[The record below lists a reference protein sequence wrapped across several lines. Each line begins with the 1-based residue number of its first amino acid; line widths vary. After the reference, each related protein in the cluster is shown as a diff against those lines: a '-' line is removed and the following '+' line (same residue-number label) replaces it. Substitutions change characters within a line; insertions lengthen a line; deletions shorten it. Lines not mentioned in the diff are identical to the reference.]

1 MDNRDV
7 ERENKPPDTFLMKR
21 GKDPDRRWTQEILLR
36 YSKDKGIKFQEVVW
50 QILFTAASRMDLNK
64 THSAA
69 LTNGLEKVNE
79 SLRDDKVD
87 LDKRYELLR
96 DFYIKHHFKKGTK
109 NKILTETTETILKQ
123 ISDNPYTDATK
134 IAEDTNYRQNAI
146 HGIFREL
153 KKYGIILPKG
163 PRCPAR
169 LRHGGYC
176 KNYTKPGV
184 KFCRMHKNK
193 EHAQRHLIEDDVF
206 NLKAQQYWDEA
217 LKLEKMDEVP
227 TATINDIF
235 YHVKDSFENYD
246 GKIVAIRRLRKW
258 YRNTQ
263 SGEHPVWIINHN
275 YPHLTAR
282 PYREILNDKHLKE
295 GDVTKREKVTQYLQ
309 ENPGSFC
316 MEVHDA
322 TGVKKQDIY
331 DIANEDNL
339 KLGKLRKSR

>member
-1 MDNRDV
+1 MDNRKLED
-7 ERENKPPDTFLMKR
+7 ENEPPETFLMKR
-21 GKDPDRRWTQEILLR
+21 GKNPDRKWTQEVLLR
-36 YSKDKGIKFQEVVW
+36 YSENRGIKFQEVVW
-50 QILFTAASRMDLNK
+50 DILFTAASRMDIHK
-64 THSAA
+64 TNSTA
-69 LTNGLEKVNE
+69 LTNELEKVNGI
-79 SLRDDKVD
+79 LGDDNFD
-87 LDKRYELLR
+87 RDKRYELLC

-134 IAEDTNYRQNAI
+134 IVEDTNYRQNAI

-193 EHAQRHLIEDDVF
+193 EHYRRHIMGDESF
-206 NLKAQQYWDEA
+206 NAKAQQYWDDA

-227 TATINDIF
+227 TATLNDIF
-235 YHVKDSFENYD
+235 HHIKESLKYYE
-246 GKIVAIRRLRKW
+246 GKEVAIKRLQKW

-263 SGEHPVWIINHN
+263 SEKHPVWIINHN

-322 TGVKKQDIY
+322 TGVRKAEIY
-331 DIANEDNL
+331 EIARDDNL